1 MLKIIQSEEISSN
14 PVDRSN
20 VLHLAEDKT
29 AQTKLEHL
37 EQQVTE
43 TDHRLQLQTA
53 LIIMRRFLKN
63 KETANAS
70 TNTVNSALDAIKI
83 ELKQKEDEIVVLQKE
98 AGVQS
103 TFSKRLEFLLKQKV
117 Q

>member
-14 PVDRSN
+14 PVDRNN

-43 TDHRLQLQTA
+43 TDHKLQLQTA

-83 ELKQKEDEIVVLQKE
+83 ELKQKEDEIVVL
-98 AGVQS
+98 
-103 TFSKRLEFLLKQKV
+103 
-117 Q
+117 